1 MVIANSNHG
10 AHKVAEGGH
19 SDMSI
24 LVTGGAGYIGS
35 HTVAELISRGEQ
47 VVVVDNLQQGHRS
60 AVLDA
65 PFYKL
70 DIRDNER
77 LSEIIQRHKVENV
90 IHFAANSLVGESVKD
105 PLKYYHNNVSAT
117 AQLLST
123 LVENQVDKIV
133 FSSTAAVYGEP
144 PTVPITEDT
153 PSNPTNPYG
162 ETKAAIERMLA
173 WCQQAYGLNSVSLRY
188 FNAAGAHPSLPI
200 GESHDPETHLIP
212 LILQVAL
219 GRRAAGKIF
228 GTDYPTEDGTCLRD
242 YIHVMDLASA
252 HWLAVQHLRR
262 TAGCEVFNLGN
273 GAGFSVRQVVEVA
286 RQVTGHPI
294 PTIETPR
301 RAGDPAILVASADRA
316 RQVLQWE
323 PRFTELESIVA
334 SAWSWHQSH
343 PHGYGVKAE

>member
-1 MVIANSNHG
+1 M
-10 AHKVAEGGH
+10 
-19 SDMSI
+19 
-24 LVTGGAGYIGS
+24 
-35 HTVAELISRGEQ
+35 
-47 VVVVDNLQQGHRS
+47 QQGHR
-60 AVLDA
+60 AALLDA
-65 PFYKL
+65 PFYQV
-70 DIRDNER
+70 DIRDNQR
-77 LSEIIQRHKVENV
+77 LSEIIQQHKVESV

-123 LVENQVDKIV
+123 LVQNHVHKIV

-144 PTVPITEDT
+144 ATVPITEDT

-162 ETKAAIERMLA
+162 ETKAAIERMLS
-173 WCQQAYGLNSVSLRY
+173 WCHQAYGLNSVSLRY
-188 FNAAGAHPSLPI
+188 FNAAGAHQSLPI
-200 GESHDPETHLIP
+200 GENHNPETHLIP

-219 GRRAAGKIF
+219 GQREATQIF

-262 TAGCEVFNLGN
+262 NAGCEVFNLGN

-301 RAGDPAILVASADRA
+301 RAGDPAILVASAEKA
-316 RQVLQWE
+316 RKVLQWE
-323 PRFTELESIVA
+323 PRLTDLETIVA
-334 SAWSWHQSH
+334 SAWSWHHSH
-343 PHGYGVKAE
+343 PYGYVVVGE